1 MIARLWKNRFVR
13 FSIFVVLTA
22 LAAAAARPAAAA
34 DLDKLD
40 TSLKLIPADAAFYSS
55 MLRNREQ
62 IEAIKNSKAWAKIM
76 EMPVVQFGLLM
87 YNAQAQSP
95 GSGPAQLQAVLE
107 NPEMRKVIDLLAEMA
122 SDEIFVYGDKSF
134 ADFLQLVQDVSS
146 ATRFGPVVLQITGQ
160 AGGRSHEL
168 QGTAAISALA
178 ADVKLISVPNLVAGF
193 KLKNTDLAREQL
205 IKLEA
210 IANVIFE
217 SNERTKGHFKK
228 TKVGDHE
235 YLVME
240 LDGSM
245 VPWDNLPLDRFKEM
259 EAKEGD
265 AQKVIDRLKESKLVI
280 ALGVRENYLLASIGS
295 SLEAVEKLGKGD
307 RLIDRAEFKPL
318 AKFADKRLVSIGYL
332 SETMA
337 QQANGQQQNIA
348 GLLEVA
354 DKALPQA
361 PLSDEQKERIRKDV
375 HSLADDLKTL
385 MPKPGATMALSF
397 LVDQGVEGYQYSWG
411 SHGDLDDSQ
420 PLGLLQ
426 HVGGNPLLGAV
437 ARTKANIK
445 DYDLLAKW
453 AKVGYGYFKEFGLP
467 AIPENDRKKAEKFLE
482 SALPLVERMDKAN
495 REMLFP
501 ALADGQLAFVLDD
514 KLTSSQFIKALP
526 ATEKPMPM
534 IEPALVLGV
543 SNAELLKKA
552 MGEYREVING
562 LIDAVRHVE
571 GAEVP
576 AWIAIP
582 EPKMTE
588 SSFGKIYSFELPA
601 EWGVEKNIVPN
612 FGLSDKVAVAS
623 VSHNHTER
631 LLKPTPPTIGGLL
644 DKADRKLAA
653 AVWFQWA
660 GLLEGA
666 GPWID
671 FAVDQIM
678 AERGSDAD
686 AKKPVVDQVH
696 TVVDVL
702 KTLRSVTD
710 ESYLE
715 DGALVNHTLVEIRDL
730 GK

>member
-13 FSIFVVLTA
+13 FSIFVMLTA
-22 LAAAAARPAAAA
+22 LATAAARPAAAA

-62 IEAIKNSKAWAKIM
+62 VEAIKNSKAWAKIM

-178 ADVKLISVPNLVAGF
+178 ADAKLISVPNLVAGF
-193 KLKNTDLAREQL
+193 KLKNTDLAKEQL

-514 KLTSSQFIKALP
+514 KLTSSQFVKALP

-543 SNAELLKKA
+543 SNADLLTKA

-562 LIDAVRHVE
+562 MIDAVRHIE
-571 GAEVP
+571 GTDVP